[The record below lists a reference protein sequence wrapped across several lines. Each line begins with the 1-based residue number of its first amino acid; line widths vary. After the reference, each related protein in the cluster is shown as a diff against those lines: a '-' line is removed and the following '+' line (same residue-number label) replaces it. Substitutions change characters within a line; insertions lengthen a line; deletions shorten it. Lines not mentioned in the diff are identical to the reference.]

1 MVNRWTGWLL
11 LLLGGGVLAPLPG
24 LAVEENGVPEAGG
37 AKPLLTLSLPLLRS
51 TMEQANMGW
60 AFPSRLPDMRL
71 KVEQPEWSSL
81 TTGEVQSRLRGVE
94 FRLPMEGLWVGYES
108 QAGEE
113 NPRATIS
120 IQLGF

>member
-1 MVNRWTGWLL
+1 
-11 LLLGGGVLAPLPG
+11 
-24 LAVEENGVPEAGG
+24 
-37 AKPLLTLSLPLLRS
+37 
-51 TMEQANMGW
+51 MEQANMGW